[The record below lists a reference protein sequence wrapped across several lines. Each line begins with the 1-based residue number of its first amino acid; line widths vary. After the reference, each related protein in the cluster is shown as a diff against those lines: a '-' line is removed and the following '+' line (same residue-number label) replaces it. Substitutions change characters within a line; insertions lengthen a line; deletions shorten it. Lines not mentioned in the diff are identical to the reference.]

1 MMKVSWRARMREG
14 ALSLLALAAL
24 LSILFV
30 IDFRVRDQA
39 TRAVTAASPSHVAQT
54 QAQLSAS
61 AAQVMANIR
70 NQGMEHAPLA
80 GFIGIAGVLLL
91 FMLKT

>member
-1 MMKVSWRARMREG
+1 MKASWRARIREG

-30 IDFRVRDQA
+30 IDFRVRDEAARVVAA
-39 TRAVTAASPSHVAQT
+39 TSPSSIAQNR
-54 QAQLSAS
+54 AQLSAGAS
-61 AAQVMANIR
+61 KVMANIR
-70 NQGMEHAPLA
+70 DQGMEHAPLA

>member
-1 MMKVSWRARMREG
+1 MMKASWRARMREG
-14 ALSLLALAAL
+14 ALSLFALAAL

-30 IDFRVRDQA
+30 IDFRVRDEAARAVAATSPSSIAQ
-39 TRAVTAASPSHVAQT
+39 TRAH
-54 QAQLSAS
+54 LSAS
-61 AAQVMANIR
+61 ASQVVANIR
-70 NQGMEHAPLA
+70 DQGMEHVPLA

>member
-1 MMKVSWRARMREG
+1 MPSRPPRRR
-14 ALSLLALAAL
+14 S
-24 LSILFV
+24 
-30 IDFRVRDQA
+30 
-39 TRAVTAASPSHVAQT
+39 AST

>member
-1 MMKVSWRARMREG
+1 MRVSWRARIREG

-24 LSILFV
+24 LSVLFV

-39 TRAVTAASPSHVAQT
+39 ARVAAAASPTGIAQT
-54 QAQLSAS
+54 RSRVSAS
-61 AAQVMANIR
+61 ASQVVANISD
-70 NQGMEHAPLA
+70 QGMEHAPLA